1 MIIWKL
7 QIDFVLFDVIEIEES
22 SLASLQ
28 FDRIF
33 ISIVELFDVIEV
45 DQFHTFNV
53 MNFHSFEKSQKFT
66 KNLRENCTLKKPGLL
81 GLGTSQE
88 M

>member
-7 QIDFVLFDVIEIEES
+7 QIDFVLFDVVEMEEFL
-22 SLASLQ
+22 LALQ

-66 KNLRENCTLKKPGLL
+66 KNLRENCTLKEPGLL